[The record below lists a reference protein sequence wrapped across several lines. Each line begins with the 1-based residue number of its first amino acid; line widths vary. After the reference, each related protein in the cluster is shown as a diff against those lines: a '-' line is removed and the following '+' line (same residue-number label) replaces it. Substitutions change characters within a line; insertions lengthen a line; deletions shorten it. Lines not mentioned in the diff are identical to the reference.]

1 MPYHTVIR
9 YSTGFILTLAMAFAS
24 ALPVQAGPL
33 TQRDWMIALVD
44 TLGWSYGLPD
54 EPQDPDYINILN
66 GNRAFRF
73 EAEDSYAR
81 DEDPV
86 TQMAFQNFGPFS
98 GSGWLHGAQE
108 PRPVQL
114 RFTLPLAGH
123 YRLEARLRG
132 ADHRFTVGGESVE
145 VGAGDQFTDVL
156 IGHFEL
162 SAGAQKIQIVLPANG
177 SLDFIA
183 LSAPNLASLAPAE
196 GWRPDDPLSWSE
208 MQATLV
214 TLFGLG
220 DIFPLVGNPLVVE
233 AEALRQDAAEVV
245 SIGYLGSPSGGK
257 WLRAGPLP
265 VKINFPLQ
273 LPASGF
279 YDLTIRAMG
288 DPLQVT
294 LGGHL
299 ALTRKAGPSL
309 EDHSFGPL
317 FLEAR
322 SSVTLELPPGG
333 GVDQLILTRR
343 QVDEAELARLL
354 DLNTAVP
361 PTPSALDTL
370 TRQLAAFRIE
380 R

>member
-1 MPYHTVIR
+1 MPYHTIIR
-9 YSTGFILTLAMAFAS
+9 YCSGFILTLALAFAP
-24 ALPVQAGPL
+24 ALPAQAAPL

-66 GNRAFRF
+66 GNRTFRF

-81 DEDPV
+81 GEDPV
-86 TQMAFQNFGPFS
+86 TQMAFQNFGSFS

-108 PRPVQL
+108 PRPVHL
-114 RFTLPLAGH
+114 RFTLPLAGN

-132 ADHRFTVGGESVE
+132 ADHRFSIGSKSVE

-156 IGHFEL
+156 IGHFEF
-162 SAGAQKIQIVLPANG
+162 SAGAQEVQVILPANG

-183 LSAPNLASLAPAE
+183 LAAPNLTSLAPTD
-196 GWRPDDPLSWSE
+196 GWHPDDQLSWSD
-208 MQATLV
+208 MHATLV

-220 DIFPLVGNPLVVE
+220 DIFPPLGPPLVME
-233 AEALRQDAAEVV
+233 AEALQQDAAEVV
-245 SIGYLGSPSGGK
+245 SIPYLGSPSGGK

-265 VKINFPLQ
+265 VKVNFPLQ

-299 ALTRKAGPSL
+299 ALTRKAGPAL
-309 EDHSFGPL
+309 EDHQFGTL
-317 FLEAR
+317 FFEAR

-333 GVDQLILTRR
+333 GVDQLTLTRR
-343 QVDEAELARLL
+343 QVDAAGVTRLL
-354 DLNTAVP
+354 GLNTASP